1 MEQRYRKIED
11 QTPWP
16 GLPKVKISKLG
27 NMLSKLV
34 LLNRIK
40 DGGLGAEPP
49 AAGGYG
55 GSRGKLSAAGR
66 FFKKKL
72 FQCHWITFRSCLKPF
87 EKRNI

>member
-1 MEQRYRKIED
+1 
-11 QTPWP
+11 
-16 GLPKVKISKLG
+16 
-27 NMLSKLV
+27 MLSKLV

-72 FQCHWITFRSCLKPF
+72 F
-87 EKRNI
+87 

>member
-49 AAGGYG
+49 AAEGYG
-55 GSRGKLSAAGR
+55 SSRGKLSAAGR
-66 FFKKKL
+66 FFKKKSISMSL
-72 FQCHWITFRSCLKPF
+72 DPISLVFKAI
-87 EKRNI
+87 